1 MKASV
6 QYNNFVGSAAADVA
20 DWYNKLLQFFLLN
33 TYESYYGEKY

>member
-6 QYNNFVGSAAADVA
+6 QYNDIDGSVAEDVA
-20 DWYNKLLQFFLLN
+20 NWYNNPLQFFLLN